1 MLVVAWLVAAVG
13 FQDVARGQEIRVHDA
28 GSPVVDAEISLYL
41 NGIESPVGTT
51 NDEGRRRLRGGI
63 AEGTPVDVYLNA
75 CVDGSIELILAPQ
88 TDPGPCIDELA
99 AEGDRCGCR
108 PIGPF
113 IWGGGPVT
121 VNLAPGALTYVAQR
135 PRPPA
140 SQVIRPKI
148 QVGAGAGFTSWWNL
162 DKGCQQPGAL
172 ACEVASER
180 PTYQGVIE
188 LYPWDWAGFGFVGVL
203 SENLDLFGA
212 AGLLWVFNDGIVA
225 TDFRDPTG
233 RLTDNREDS
242 GLRVAGKGGFNWWFS
257 EGRWGIRGE
266 VSLMSGENPDID
278 ARWGVAGKLLIPIGS
293 LQAVQWLGSD
303 F

>member
-1 MLVVAWLVAAVG
+1 
-13 FQDVARGQEIRVHDA
+13 
-28 GSPVVDAEISLYL
+28 
-41 NGIESPVGTT
+41 
-51 NDEGRRRLRGGI
+51 
-63 AEGTPVDVYLNA
+63 
-75 CVDGSIELILAPQ
+75 
-88 TDPGPCIDELA
+88 
-99 AEGDRCGCR
+99 
-108 PIGPF
+108 
-113 IWGGGPVT
+113 
-121 VNLAPGALTYVAQR
+121 
-135 PRPPA
+135 
-140 SQVIRPKI
+140 
-148 QVGAGAGFTSWWNL
+148 
-162 DKGCQQPGAL
+162 
-172 ACEVASER
+172 
-180 PTYQGVIE
+180 VIE
-188 LYPWDWAGFGFVGVL
+188 LYPWDWAGFGFVGEVTFTPELEVSQAFDTTDPTNPLQNRIVMDVWTWGGYGLFNYIL